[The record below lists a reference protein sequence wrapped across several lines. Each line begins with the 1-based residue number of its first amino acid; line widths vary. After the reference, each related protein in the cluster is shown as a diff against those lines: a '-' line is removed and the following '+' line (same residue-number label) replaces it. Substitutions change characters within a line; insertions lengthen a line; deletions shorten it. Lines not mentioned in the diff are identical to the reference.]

1 MLKLRQLEFFRAVM
15 LYGSINRA
23 AHYLCVSQPVVS
35 RTIAQLEQS
44 IGLELFDRKSS
55 HLVPTKYAYII
66 HRYCDDIFLKT
77 NQLDHVIKAIKSQ
90 QAQSLKFCASPA
102 LSNSFIPKILSKFD
116 KSIRVHF
123 ESALLAD
130 IAANVESGLFQFGL
144 TIWPILSEKLECKP
158 LTNSDFI
165 FLCHK
170 SNPLHKLH
178 TIRFEDFSDQ
188 EFIFTNRSM
197 PVGEYIE
204 RKLSELNVHCE
215 SYLEVDRSE
224 VVCSLI
230 NAGRGVTIINRH
242 GFDPEMWRNVRAVKL
257 AQPIYTHI
265 YLVQPRS
272 TIISKEAQQL
282 IDLLVAENTDFENLE
297 VRGDT

>member
-35 RTIAQLEQS
+35 RAIAQLEQN

-55 HLVPTKYAYII
+55 HLIPTKYAYII

-77 NQLDHVIKAIKSQ
+77 NQLDHVIKTIKTQ
-90 QAQSLKFCASPA
+90 QSPSLKFCASPA
-102 LSNSFIPKILSKFD
+102 LSNSFIPKILATFD
-116 KSIRVHF
+116 KRVRVHF
-123 ESALLAD
+123 ESSLLAD
-130 IAANVESGLFQFGL
+130 TAVNVESGLFQFGL
-144 TIWPILSEKLECKP
+144 TIWPILSEKLDCQP

-170 SNPLHKLH
+170 SNPLSKFK
-178 TIRFEDFSDQ
+178 TVRFENLSDQ
-188 EFIFTNRSM
+188 EFIYTNRSM
-197 PVGEYIE
+197 PIGEYIE
-204 RKLSELNVHCE
+204 RKLTDLNIRCD

-242 GFDPEMWRNVRAVKL
+242 GFDPDIWTNVRGVRL

-265 YLVQPRS
+265 YLVKARS
-272 TIISKEAQQL
+272 MSISKEA
-282 IDLLVAENTDFENLE
+282 ENLLQLVIARNQE
-297 VRGDT
+297 FDTLST